1 MGRYYMNSKAFNGHI
16 MVEFKFNVFEVFK
29 QHLGSHNS
37 VVLSFKPNELVIQT
51 MCVDVD
57 IRGFYTTRIPSES
70 LDKYEFDCNR
80 SEVNVMVTKS
90 LIRSKIVGGCKNIN
104 VVPNGIFLISEG
116 VTEPL
121 VEVSFDLYE
130 KNLRRKSKV
139 NDDDDDDDDVISS
152 GTSSEIFGR
161 IVKRPYLHYLFT
173 SRIDY
178 KIHRICSNFRYSS
191 IVVRNPRHFK
201 SQYGLEN
208 RIFIAENGTILFCGC
223 HRFSES
229 DSIIQPYNGIFGAY
243 DADEENCELFDYE
256 LPSKIFKHLFSKYL
270 SRSNRI

>member
-1 MGRYYMNSKAFNGHI
+1 MNSKAFNGHI

-29 QHLGSHNS
+29 QHLCSHNS
-37 VVLSFKPNELVIQT
+37 VIPSFKPNELVIQT
-51 MCVDVD
+51 MCDDVD

-139 NDDDDDDDDVISS
+139 NDDDDDDVI
-152 GTSSEIFGR
+152 SSEIFGR

-191 IVVRNPRHFK
+191 IVVRNPR
-201 SQYGLEN
+201 
-208 RIFIAENGTILFCGC
+208 LFNK
-223 HRFSES
+223 ES
-229 DSIIQPYNGIFGAY
+229 IWA
-243 DADEENCELFDYE
+243 
-256 LPSKIFKHLFSKYL
+256 
-270 SRSNRI
+270 